1 MRPRPQPQVVTVAGY
16 GVSITVK
23 RGHLVVEDG
32 VGTDRRVRRFNR
44 AMPRFDRLVVH
55 GHSGVVSLDAL
66 RWINDVGASF
76 IHIDHNA
83 NVLTTSTPGHQ
94 AEPQYLVAQVES
106 RTNGRGFAVMR
117 RLITEKIDGQLEN
130 LQVLGAQSRTM
141 RLTTNHRERAAN
153 AQSFKELRD
162 AEKLS
167 GKQYWMA
174 WRGIPVRFDP
184 PALKRIPGHWVR
196 FNRRR
201 STLTP
206 GNRKAVDPPNALLNY
221 LFGVLEAEIKLTTL
235 GVGLNPH
242 LGMLHADLPFR
253 PSLAAD
259 LMEPLRPQ
267 VERQVLSLLRA
278 RTFSGRE
285 FFETREGQCRLVPP
299 VTNEITEA
307 LYAGLPDLRKMTKEV
322 RDQIAVR

>member
-1 MRPRPQPQVVTVAGY
+1 VTVTGY
-16 GVSITVK
+16 GVSLTVK
-23 RGHLVVEDG
+23 RGHLIVEDG
-32 VGTDRRVRRFNR
+32 VGKDRRVRRFNR
-44 AMPRFDRLVVH
+44 AMPRFDRLIVH
-55 GHSGVVSLDAL
+55 GHSGIVSLDAL
-66 RWINDVGASF
+66 RWISDIGASF

-83 NVLTTSTPGHQ
+83 HVLTTSTPGHQ

-130 LQVLGAQSRTM
+130 LGILGARERTT
-141 RLTTNHRERAAN
+141 RLATDHRERAAN
-153 AQSFKELRD
+153 AETFKELRD

-174 WRGIPVRFDP
+174 WKGMPVRFEP
-184 PALKRIPGHWVR
+184 PALKKIPQHWVR

-201 STLTP
+201 STLTQ

-221 LFGVLEAEIKLTTL
+221 LFGILEAEIKLTTL
-235 GVGLNPH
+235 SVGLNPH
-242 LGMLHADLPFR
+242 VGMLHADFPFR

-259 LMEPLRPQ
+259 LMEPLRPH
-267 VERQVLSLLRA
+267 VERQVLRMLRS
-278 RTFSGRE
+278 RTFSAQD

-299 VTNEITEA
+299 LTTEA
-307 LYAGLPDLRKMTKEV
+307 TELLYAELPDVRRMTKDI
-322 RDQIAVR
+322 RASLLAA